1 MALTYRHLGRDAIA
15 GHREPTQQSGSVK
28 PMALDLETL
37 RLELQAHL
45 DEIGTPVFHGYARM
59 ADAIGHVYW
68 DTEGHPDFRE
78 FLQVGQ
84 RAGAKLFVLHHQ
96 ALSQAELDEASEYLD
111 DVELTRE
118 ERRQYENRIRE
129 LQAYEGFT
137 CSLELSFAVDGHVY
151 VYEQSTEWYQALS
164 ELLGELE
171 AASTEAEDE
180 GEGPIAGYFS
190 KN

>member
-1 MALTYRHLGRDAIA
+1 
-15 GHREPTQQSGSVK
+15 
-28 PMALDLETL
+28 MALDLETL
-37 RLELQAHL
+37 RLELQASL
-45 DEIGTPVFHGYARM
+45 DQLGLAVFYGYEQM
-59 ADAIGHVYW
+59 TDTLGHVYW

-84 RAGAKLFVLHHQ
+84 RAGAKVFVLHHQ
-96 ALSQAELDEASEYLD
+96 SLSQAELDEASEYLD
-111 DVELTRE
+111 DAELTRE

-137 CSLELSFAVDGHVY
+137 CSLALSFAVDGRVY
-151 VYEQSTEWYQALS
+151 LYELSTEWYQALS

-171 AASTEAEDE
+171 AASAEVEDE
-180 GEGPIAGYFS
+180 GDGPIAGYFS

>member
-1 MALTYRHLGRDAIA
+1 
-15 GHREPTQQSGSVK
+15 
-28 PMALDLETL
+28 MALDLETL
-37 RLELQAHL
+37 RLELQAYL
-45 DEIGTPVFHGYARM
+45 EEIGVPVFHGYARV

-68 DTEGHPDFRE
+68 DTESHPDFRE

-84 RAGAKLFVLHHQ
+84 KAGAKLFVLHRQ
-96 ALSQAELDEASEYLD
+96 ALSQTELDEASEYLD
-111 DVELTRE
+111 DLELTRD
-118 ERRQYENRIRE
+118 ERRQYESRIRD

-137 CSLELSFAVDGHVY
+137 CSVELSFAIDGHVY
-151 VYEQSTEWYQALS
+151 AYELSTKWYEALT

-171 AASTEAEDE
+171 AASAEVEDE

>member
-1 MALTYRHLGRDAIA
+1 VRR
-15 GHREPTQQSGSVK
+15 QQSGSVK

-45 DEIGTPVFHGYARM
+45 DEIGMPVFYGYARM

-84 RAGAKLFVLHHQ
+84 KAGAKLFVLHHQ

-118 ERRQYENRIRE
+118 ERRQYENRIRD